1 MTGRHGVKRA
11 PVRGGLSS
19 AFSRWWGDGP
29 LHRPGARRRY
39 GTMLLV
45 LVVLA
50 AAPAVIAALPVSV
63 GTASS
68 ATLLARVK
76 ASGSI
81 PYTGLAS
88 VSGQLA
94 VPDLGIVGREV
105 TNLLTSTTR
114 VRVWWAGSTRYRV
127 DQQSVDG
134 EVDIYRNGA
143 TTWNWDSST
152 RLALRS
158 TGPPQYALPAADDVL
173 PGTLA
178 RRLLS
183 QADPAQVTVGGA
195 ARIARH
201 DTRVLIW
208 RPDDPRSLIA
218 QVKVWVDPETG
229 FPYGVEIRA
238 VGGEARAY
246 SSSFLDVSLDPPAPD
261 RLAFDPTKD
270 PTAVVQDDG
279 DGRPRGNGLGE
290 RLPATLG
297 GLPQR
302 SPQTSFYATYGTG
315 ASVVAVGRV
324 PSSATDSLRSN
335 LDTAARPPITGQFGE
350 GSLISTSLLTGLI
363 FSNRGSGYV
372 LLGTVTRA
380 ELEAIAL
387 DLVQA
392 RRRS

>member
-1 MTGRHGVKRA
+1 MTGRHGVKRSR
-11 PVRGGLSS
+11 PRL
-19 AFSRWWGDGP
+19 SRWWDDGP
-29 LHRPGARRRY
+29 LRRPGARRRY

-45 LVVLA
+45 FAVLA
-50 AAPAVIAALPVSV
+50 ALPAVIAALPVSV

-68 ATLLARVK
+68 ATLLSRVK

-81 PYTGLAS
+81 PYSGLAS

-94 VPDLGIVGREV
+94 VPDLGVIGRS
-105 TNLLTSTTR
+105 TTDLLSSTTR
-114 VRVWWAGSTRYRV
+114 VRVWWAGPTRYRV
-127 DQQSVDG
+127 DQQSLDG
-134 EVDIYRNGA
+134 EIDIYRNGA

-158 TGPPQYALPAADDVL
+158 TGTPQYPLPAADDVL

-195 ARIARH
+195 ERIARH
-201 DTRVLIW
+201 DTRVLTW
-208 RPDDPRSLIA
+208 RPNDPRSLIG
-218 QVKVWVDPETG
+218 QVKVWADPETG
-229 FPYGVEIRA
+229 FPYGVEIKA
-238 VGGEARAY
+238 VGGAARAY
-246 SSSFLDVSLDPPAPD
+246 SSSFLDVSLDPPEPS
-261 RLAFDPTKD
+261 RLEFDPAKD
-270 PTAVVQDDG
+270 PTAEVQEAG
-279 DGRPRGNGLGE
+279 DGRPDRLDRFGV
-290 RLPATLG
+290 RLPRTLG

-302 SPQTSFYATYGTG
+302 SPRESMYATYGVG
-315 ASVVAVGRV
+315 ASIVAVGV
-324 PSSATDSLRSN
+324 IPSFATEGLRSN
-335 LDTAARPPITGQFGE
+335 LDSPARPPITGQFGE

-363 FSNRGSGYV
+363 FSHGDVGYL

-392 RRRS
+392 QDRRS